1 MNYKSESKKT
11 YCYTV
16 LAMRFLEKILGA
28 KITTDGLENIPSKPV
43 LFVCNHFTR
52 SETFVVPY
60 IIYKK
65 TKRQV
70 RCLADSGLFHGV
82 FGRFLKSV
90 GAISTKDPNRDK
102 IIISDMMDGKYDWMI
117 YPEGVMIKSKEI
129 HNKDALYLFRELDS
143 DLKQGAHT
151 GAATLAIKAQIY
163 RSELIDAKIKGH
175 TKILEYYKD
184 EFGIDYDCDFKNS
197 HIHIIPVNITYY
209 PIRPGKNILQSF
221 VKKIIKKIP
230 KKIVEEL
237 EIEGNL
243 LLSSDMN
250 IHFGK
255 EIGLQEYTKIIRGAI
270 CKIPFM
276 NRDAKVNLAVIYFK
290 NRLTNKFMQKIYTNT
305 QINIDHVVAAI
316 LFLYPKDKIGINH
329 FKSLLYLSIVQIIIF
344 NKYRIHPDIKEKN
357 IFQILAGEDFDEFD
371 SVMELAKLSGIVGEN
386 MDQDSY
392 FINRSKIG
400 QRFDFHQIRIE
411 NTLQVI
417 MNEFLLL
424 NSAVAIVKR
433 NVLLDEND
441 VRERNSKYIISKDL
455 KSFKDDYVQYY
466 DPNISKPESIGR
478 PLFLES
484 KKDISEGI
492 LLVHG
497 YLSAPKEMEEMA
509 QYFNK
514 LGYKTYCVRLKGHGT
529 APINL
534 QDVLWQDWYV
544 SLNRGYAALNLV
556 CQKVFIVGF
565 STGGL
570 LSLIA
575 AFRKDSKIDGIIA
588 INPALKLRDMRSRF
602 ASGVHVWN
610 EFLEKLNIEKGQLRY
625 VENDSESP
633 INNYSQNYIQG
644 VVQLEMLM
652 DECAMILPKI
662 TCPVLIIQS
671 QDPVVNNKSS
681 KILLK
686 KISSKKLAFEEIDV
700 QKHSIV
706 GGEDGKRVF
715 AMASKFI
722 NCNK

>member
-1 MNYKSESKKT
+1 
-11 YCYTV
+11 
-16 LAMRFLEKILGA
+16 MRFLEKILGA

-143 DLKQGAHT
+143 DLKQGVHT
-151 GAATLAIKAQIY
+151 GAATLALKAQIY
-163 RSELIDAKIKGH
+163 RSELIDAKIKGR

-184 EFGIDYDCDFKNS
+184 EFGIDYDCDFKNA

-209 PIRPGKNILQSF
+209 PIRPGKNIIQSF

-243 LLSSDMN
+243 LLSSNMN

-270 CKIPFM
+270 YKMPFM
-276 NRDAKVNLAVIYFK
+276 NRDAKINLAVTYFK

-305 QINIDHVVAAI
+305 QINIDHVASAI
-316 LFLYPKDKIGINH
+316 LFLYPKEKISIYH
-329 FKSLLYLSIVQIIIF
+329 FKSLLYLSIAQIIIF

-357 IFQILAGEDFDEFD
+357 IFQILAGENFNEFD
-371 SVMELAKLSGIVGEN
+371 GVMDLAKMSGIVGEN
-386 MDQDSY
+386 MDHDSY
-392 FINRSKIG
+392 FINKSKIG

-433 NVLLDEND
+433 NVLLGEAE
-441 VRERNSKYIISKDL
+441 VRKRNSKYIISKDL
-455 KSFKDDYVQYY
+455 ESFKNDYLQYY
-466 DPNISKPESIGR
+466 DSNLSKPESIGR
-478 PLFLES
+478 PLFLDS
-484 KKDISEGI
+484 KKDNSDGI

-514 LGYKTYCVRLKGHGT
+514 LGYKTYSVRLKGHGT

-534 QDVLWQDWYV
+534 QDVKWQDWYV
-544 SLNRGYAALNLV
+544 SLNRGYVALKLICN
-556 CQKVFIVGF
+556 KVFIVGF

-570 LSLIA
+570 LSIIA
-575 AFRKDSKIDGIIA
+575 AFRKDNEIDGIVC
-588 INPALKLRDMRSRF
+588 INPALKLRDIRSKF
-602 ASGVHVWN
+602 ASQIHMWN
-610 EFLEKLNIEKGQLRY
+610 EFLEKLNISKGQLKY

-633 INNYSQNYIQG
+633 ENNYSQNYVQG
-644 VVQLEMLM
+644 IKQLEILM
-652 DECAMILPKI
+652 DYCEVILSEI
-662 TCPVLIIQS
+662 TCPTLIIQS
-671 QDPVVNNKSS
+671 IDPVIDSQSS
-681 KILLK
+681 KSMLK
-686 KISSKKLAFEEIDV
+686 RIGSKKLSFKEIDLE
-700 QKHSIV
+700 KHSIV
-706 GGEDGKRVF
+706 KGVGSEEVF
-715 AMASKFI
+715 DLASKFI
-722 NCNK
+722 KSN

>member
-143 DLKQGAHT
+143 DLKQGVHT
-151 GAATLAIKAQIY
+151 GAATLALKAQIY
-163 RSELIDAKIKGH
+163 RSELIDAKIKGR

-184 EFGIDYDCDFKNS
+184 EFGIDYDCDFKNA

-209 PIRPGKNILQSF
+209 PIRPGKNIIQSF

-243 LLSSDMN
+243 LLSSNMN

-270 CKIPFM
+270 YKMPFM
-276 NRDAKVNLAVIYFK
+276 NRDAKINLAVTYFK

-305 QINIDHVVAAI
+305 QINIDHVASAI
-316 LFLYPKDKIGINH
+316 LFLYPKEKISIYH
-329 FKSLLYLSIVQIIIF
+329 FKSLLYLSIAQIIIF

-357 IFQILAGEDFDEFD
+357 IFQILAGENFNEFD
-371 SVMELAKLSGIVGEN
+371 GVMDLAKMSGIVGEN
-386 MDQDSY
+386 MDHDSY
-392 FINRSKIG
+392 FINKSKIG

-433 NVLLDEND
+433 NVLLGEAE
-441 VRERNSKYIISKDL
+441 VRKRNSKYIISKDL
-455 KSFKDDYVQYY
+455 ESFKNDYLQYY
-466 DPNISKPESIGR
+466 DSNLSKPESIGR
-478 PLFLES
+478 PLFLDS
-484 KKDISEGI
+484 KKDNSDGI

-514 LGYKTYCVRLKGHGT
+514 LGYKTYSVRLKGHGT

-534 QDVLWQDWYV
+534 QDVKWQDWYV
-544 SLNRGYAALNLV
+544 SLNRGYAALKLICN
-556 CQKVFIVGF
+556 KVFIVGF

-570 LSLIA
+570 LSIIA
-575 AFRKDSKIDGIIA
+575 AFRKDNEIDGIVC
-588 INPALKLRDMRSRF
+588 INPALKLRDIRSKF
-602 ASGVHVWN
+602 ASQIHMWN
-610 EFLEKLNIEKGQLRY
+610 EFLEKLNISKGQLKY

-633 INNYSQNYIQG
+633 ENNYSQNYVQG
-644 VVQLEMLM
+644 IKQLEILM
-652 DECAMILPKI
+652 DYCEVILSEI
-662 TCPVLIIQS
+662 TCPTLIIQS
-671 QDPVVNNKSS
+671 IDPVIDSQSS
-681 KILLK
+681 KSMLK
-686 KISSKKLAFEEIDV
+686 RIGSKKLSFKEIDLE
-700 QKHSIV
+700 KHSIV
-706 GGEDGKRVF
+706 KGVGSEEVF
-715 AMASKFI
+715 DLASKFI
-722 NCNK
+722 KSN

>member
-143 DLKQGAHT
+143 DLKQGVHT
-151 GAATLAIKAQIY
+151 GAATLALKAQIY
-163 RSELIDAKIKGH
+163 RSELIDAKIKGR

-184 EFGIDYDCDFKNS
+184 EFGIDYDCDFKNA

-209 PIRPGKNILQSF
+209 PIRPGKNIIQSF

-243 LLSSDMN
+243 LLSSNMN

-270 CKIPFM
+270 YKMPFM
-276 NRDAKVNLAVIYFK
+276 NRDAKINLAVTYFK

-305 QINIDHVVAAI
+305 QINIDHVASAI
-316 LFLYPKDKIGINH
+316 LFLYPKEKISIYH
-329 FKSLLYLSIVQIIIF
+329 FKSLLYLSIAQIIIF

-357 IFQILAGEDFDEFD
+357 IFQILAGENFNEFD
-371 SVMELAKLSGIVGEN
+371 GVMDLAKMSGIVGEN
-386 MDQDSY
+386 MDHDSY
-392 FINRSKIG
+392 FINKSKIG

-433 NVLLDEND
+433 NVLLGEAE
-441 VRERNSKYIISKDL
+441 VRKRNSKYIISKDL
-455 KSFKDDYVQYY
+455 ESFKNDYLQYY
-466 DPNISKPESIGR
+466 DSNLSKPESIGR
-478 PLFLES
+478 PLFLDS
-484 KKDISEGI
+484 KKDNSDGI

-514 LGYKTYCVRLKGHGT
+514 LGYKTYSVRLKGHGT

-534 QDVLWQDWYV
+534 QDVKWQDWYV
-544 SLNRGYAALNLV
+544 SLNRGYVALKLICN
-556 CQKVFIVGF
+556 KVFIVGF

-570 LSLIA
+570 LSIIA
-575 AFRKDSKIDGIIA
+575 AFRKDNEIDGIVC
-588 INPALKLRDMRSRF
+588 INPALKLRDIRSKF
-602 ASGVHVWN
+602 ASQIHMWN
-610 EFLEKLNIEKGQLRY
+610 EFLEKLNISKGQLKY

-633 INNYSQNYIQG
+633 ENNYSQNYVQG
-644 VVQLEMLM
+644 IKQLEILM
-652 DECAMILPKI
+652 DYCEVILSEI
-662 TCPVLIIQS
+662 TCPTLIIQS
-671 QDPVVNNKSS
+671 IDPVIDSQSS
-681 KILLK
+681 KSMLK
-686 KISSKKLAFEEIDV
+686 RIGSKKLSFKEIDLE
-700 QKHSIV
+700 KHSIV
-706 GGEDGKRVF
+706 KGVGSEEVF
-715 AMASKFI
+715 DLASKFI
-722 NCNK
+722 KSN